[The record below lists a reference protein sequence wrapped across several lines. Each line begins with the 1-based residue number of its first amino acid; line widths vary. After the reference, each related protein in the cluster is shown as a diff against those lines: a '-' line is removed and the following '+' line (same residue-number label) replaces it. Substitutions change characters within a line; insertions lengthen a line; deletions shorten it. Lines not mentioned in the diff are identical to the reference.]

1 MPTEST
7 HGEQLAMKEP
17 AAARRILIVIGH
29 PRGDR
34 SLSAAIAASYA
45 AGARA
50 QGSAQVRLQD
60 LSATR
65 FDPHVRSPS
74 PRDHVLEPDLES
86 LRGQI
91 EWASHLVFVFPTWW
105 GTMPALL
112 KGMLDRVLM
121 PGWAFRLTDG
131 GTGYEG
137 CLTGRTAEII
147 TTMDTPGWVY
157 RVLYGAPGYRALARA
172 TLGFCGIEVR
182 RITRFGPVRDS
193 SPEQRKAW
201 LARARVLGGLA
212 AVGRTQARH
221 AVRRQLLA
229 WLGAL
234 RLQFYPMTLLAYLLG
249 ALAAMRPLDS
259 RTFWLGYGM
268 LFFVEAATVF
278 SNEVID
284 EPSDRQNR
292 HYGPFSGGSRVLI
305 EGKLTR
311 SALQTASVVSSATA
325 LMLLVALGAYDRAS
339 SLTVTVLGATSILAV
354 GYTLPPLRLC
364 YRGLGEITV
373 ALTHSFGALYAGYL
387 LQSGDI
393 ASGVPFALSVCLA
406 TAILPSILLAGVPDA
421 EADRQTGKR
430 TAAVVLGVPR
440 TCALATGFTVLSAVM
455 PALLALTGAPYLQAL
470 AWVAPVHAGTIVYL
484 LHERRHRLDRSQ
496 RIDALLVASLG
507 YILWFVLLPMLEIR
521 S

>member
-1 MPTEST
+1 
-7 HGEQLAMKEP
+7 
-17 AAARRILIVIGH
+17 
-29 PRGDR
+29 
-34 SLSAAIAASYA
+34 
-45 AGARA
+45 
-50 QGSAQVRLQD
+50 
-60 LSATR
+60 
-65 FDPHVRSPS
+65 
-74 PRDHVLEPDLES
+74 
-86 LRGQI
+86 
-91 EWASHLVFVFPTWW
+91 
-105 GTMPALL
+105 
-112 KGMLDRVLM
+112 
-121 PGWAFRLTDG
+121 
-131 GTGYEG
+131 
-137 CLTGRTAEII
+137 
-147 TTMDTPGWVY
+147 
-157 RVLYGAPGYRALARA
+157 
-172 TLGFCGIEVR
+172 
-182 RITRFGPVRDS
+182 
-193 SPEQRKAW
+193 
-201 LARARVLGGLA
+201 
-212 AVGRTQARH
+212 
-221 AVRRQLLA
+221 
-229 WLGAL
+229 
-234 RLQFYPMTLLAYLLG
+234 MTLLAYLLG

-393 ASGVPFALSVCLA
+393 ASGLPFALSVCLA

-440 TCALATGFTVLSAVM
+440 TCALATGFTVLSAVL
-455 PALLALTGAPYLQAL
+455 PALLALAGARYLQAL

-484 LHERRHRLDRSQ
+484 LHERRHRLDRPQ